1 VTDTTFAA
9 IGECMIEL
17 SDVGDGLWRQGFAG
31 DTFNAAFYAR
41 AILPGGDRVVYL
53 TALGDDVFSDRM
65 RQFFTASGV
74 LSDRIRTIPG
84 KRPGLYAITLNE
96 GERSFTY
103 WRGESA
109 ARHLADDPEWLAA
122 ALQSS
127 QLLYFSGITLAIL
140 SPERRRVLLEAL
152 AAARRAGAR
161 IVFDPN
167 QRPALW
173 PDPDAARQATEA
185 AARIADI
192 ALPTFGDEASLFG
205 DADPDAVA
213 ARFAGYGVP
222 EIAVKDGPGPCLV
235 WAQGVRKSV
244 TPPDSGNVVDT
255 TGAGDSFGGA
265 YVAARL
271 MDLPPLEAARIGH
284 AVAAKVIGVKGA
296 LVPIDR
302 TEIFAATGLALP
314 A

>member
-1 VTDTTFAA
+1 MTDATFAA

-41 AILPGGDRVVYL
+41 AILPRGDRVAYL
-53 TALGDDVFSDRM
+53 TALGDDSFSDRM
-65 RQFFTASGV
+65 YRFIAASGI
-74 LSDRIRTIPG
+74 LTDRIRNIPG
-84 KRPGLYAITLNE
+84 KCPGLYAITLNE

-109 ARHLADDPEWLAA
+109 ARQLADDPEWLAT
-122 ALQSS
+122 ALRSS
-127 QLLYFSGITLAIL
+127 RLLYFSGITLAIL
-140 SPERRRVLLEAL
+140 SPERRRLFIEAL
-152 AAARRAGAR
+152 ATARRAGAK

-173 PDPDAARQATEA
+173 PDPDAARQATET
-185 AARIADI
+185 AARVADI
-192 ALPTFGDEASLFG
+192 ALPTFGDEAALFG

-213 ARFAGYGVP
+213 ARFASYGVP
-222 EIAVKDGPGPCLV
+222 EIAVKDGPRPCLV
-235 WAQGVRKSV
+235 YAQDMRNWVA
-244 TPPDSGNVVDT
+244 PPDSGNVVDT

-271 MDLPPLEAARIGH
+271 MNVPPLDAARVGH
-284 AVAAKVIGVKGA
+284 AVATRVIGVKGA

-302 TEIFAATGLALP
+302 TEIFAATGLALQV
-314 A
+314 

>member
-31 DTFNAAFYAR
+31 DTFNAAWYAR
-41 AILPGGDRVVYL
+41 AILPRSDRVAYL
-53 TALGDDVFSDRM
+53 TALGDDIFSDRM
-65 RQFFTASGV
+65 RRFFTTSGI

-103 WRGESA
+103 WRGEAA

-122 ALQSS
+122 ALRSS
-127 QLLYFSGITLAIL
+127 RLLYFSGITLAIL

-152 AAARRAGAR
+152 ATARRAGAK

-173 PDPDAARQATEA
+173 PDPSAARQATEA
-185 AARIADI
+185 AARITDI
-192 ALPTFGDEASLFG
+192 ALPTFDDEARLFG

-213 ARFAGYGVP
+213 VRFAGYGVP
-222 EIAVKDGPGPCLV
+222 EIAVKDGPRPCLV
-235 WAQGVRKSV
+235 SAPGMRDWVA
-244 TPPDSGNVVDT
+244 PPDPGNVVDT

-271 MDLPPLEAARIGH
+271 MNLPPLDAARIGN
-284 AVAAKVIGVKGA
+284 AVAAKVIRVKGA

-314 A
+314 D